1 MPMSDTPENRA
12 RAEAFADRLEAK
24 MRLVGSTGEYFCE
37 SQRVVWR
44 QQTIRGFMGVSPDP
58 EFVAKDASLRKSA
71 FPPPRP

>member
-1 MPMSDTPENRA
+1 
-12 RAEAFADRLEAK
+12 